1 MTVSEA
7 SSAREASGGDPG
19 EGAAAT
25 EIVDRLRARAEDSRR
40 LSIGEVADTIGSRGY
55 GPFLFVPALVEIS
68 PLGAIPTLP
77 TLLAVVIVIVAA
89 QMAFGRDHLWL
100 PEALKRRNA
109 PAGRVADAMRRIRP
123 AALWLDRWFPGRMP
137 ALVRP
142 VVARAA
148 AVGALLLCLT
158 VPPLEL
164 VPFASSAP
172 MAAIAMF
179 GLATLARDGLLMAL
193 AFAIAAAAV
202 ATIVGVAPTQQI

>member
-1 MTVSEA
+1 MTATDAQSPQTGT
-7 SSAREASGGDPG
+7 GGGQG

-25 EIVDRLRARAEDSRR
+25 DIVDRLRARAEGSDR
-40 LSIGEVADTIGSRGY
+40 LSIGEVADAIGRRGY
-55 GPFLFVPALVEIS
+55 GPFLFVPALIEIS
-68 PLGAIPTLP
+68 PLGAIPGLP
-77 TLLAVVIVIVAA
+77 TLLALVIAIVAA

-123 AALWLDRWFPGRMP
+123 AALWLDRWFPGRAP

-142 VVARAA
+142 AVARAA

-202 ATIVGVAPTQQI
+202 ATIVGVAP